1 MSARVPANVEWQ
13 KSSFSASENDDS
25 LGCVE
30 LALLADGGVALRN
43 SKDRDGQIHV
53 YTAAE
58 WDAFVKGVRA
68 GEFDCP

>member
-1 MSARVPANVEWQ
+1 MSARVPTGVEWR
-13 KSSFSASENDDS
+13 KSSFSGSENDDS

-30 LALLADGGVALRN
+30 VALLPDGGVALRE
-43 SKDRDGQIHV
+43 SRARDGQVHV

-58 WDAFVKGVRA
+58 WDAFVKGVQA